1 MPAPQWRVN
10 AQFASETQRFNAS
23 LSLADADGTL
33 VGDAD
38 DTPIGGM
45 VRVIVERE
53 QITGAKPFDAL
64 VKLEA
69 IELNYDDLTT
79 TIANGASVSAVVTLQ
94 RRPILTILV
103 PSDWDD
109 AALTFQV
116 SQDGQTYYELLDED
130 GAYVSL
136 TVAAGRFIRVDNPD
150 QWSGFQYMKVRSG
163 TFAVPVVQTPAKTL
177 TLTVRDA

>member
-1 MPAPQWRVN
+1 MSTVQWRVN
-10 AQFASETQRFNAS
+10 TSFASETQRFNS
-23 LSLADADGTL
+23 GLSLADSDGTL
-33 VGDAD
+33 VGDSD
-38 DTPIGGM
+38 DTPIGGL
-45 VRVIVERE
+45 VTVPVERE

-64 VKLEA
+64 VTLEA
-69 IELNYDDLTT
+69 IEVNYDDLTT
-79 TIANGASVSAVVTLQ
+79 TIANSASLSAVVTLQ

-116 SQDGQTYYELLDED
+116 SQDGQTYYELVDED

-136 TVAAGRFIRVDNPD
+136 TVAAGRFMRVDNPD
-150 QWSGFQYMKVRSG
+150 QWAGFNYMKVRSG
-163 TFAVPVVQTPAKTL
+163 TYSVPVVQTPAKTL

>member
-10 AQFASETQRFNAS
+10 AQFASETQRFNVS

>member
-1 MPAPQWRVN
+1 MPAPRWRVN
-10 AQFASETQRFNAS
+10 AEFASETQRFNAN
-23 LSLADADGTL
+23 LSLTDADGTP
-33 VGDAD
+33 VGDTD

-64 VKLEA
+64 VEA
-69 IELNYDDLTT
+69 ELMELNYDDLTT
-79 TIANGASVSAVVTLQ
+79 TIPDGASLSAVVTLQ

-116 SQDGQTYYELLDED
+116 SQDGQTYYELVDED

-150 QWSGFQYMKVRSG
+150 QWSGFQHMKVRSG
-163 TFAVPVVQTPAKTL
+163 TYAVPVVQTPAKTL